1 MCPMKNESTT
11 DNAPSNEVLVRFLRQ
26 LSDLASTA
34 ALEIEL
40 GANAGRR
47 VSSLT
52 LDELELGPLQAAV
65 VRAPGMT
72 SEEGVKPRAITDY
85 LERGDEPNVRM
96 TLQALA
102 RRGITELVPGSSP
115 QRWRLTPAFR

>member
-1 MCPMKNESTT
+1 MKNDSTT
-11 DNAPSNEVLVRFLRQ
+11 DNTPSNEVLVRFLRQ

-47 VSSLT
+47 VSSQT
-52 LDELELGPLQAAV
+52 LDELELGTLQAAV

-102 RRGITELVPGSSP
+102 RRDITELVPGSSP
-115 QRWRLTPAFR
+115 QRWRLTPTFR

>member
-1 MCPMKNESTT
+1 MDNDSTT
-11 DNAPSNEVLVRFLRQ
+11 TITPPNVVLVRFLRQ
-26 LSDLASTA
+26 LSDLAATA

-40 GANAGRR
+40 GASARPR
-47 VSSLT
+47 LTST
-52 LDELELGPLQAAV
+52 LDELELGTLQAAV

-72 SEEGVKPRAITDY
+72 SEEGVKPRVITDY

-102 RRGITELVPGSSP
+102 KRGITELVPGSSP
-115 QRWRLTPAFR
+115 QRWRLTPGFR

>member
-1 MCPMKNESTT
+1 MPPMNNDSTI
-11 DNAPSNEVLVRFLRQ
+11 NSVPANEVLVRFLRQ
-26 LSDLASTA
+26 LSDLAATA

-40 GANAGRR
+40 GTRARPQLT
-47 VSSLT
+47 ST
-52 LDELELGPLQAAV
+52 LDELELGTLQAAV

-115 QRWRLTPAFR
+115 QRWRLVPAFR

>member
-1 MCPMKNESTT
+1 MNSGSTT
-11 DNAPSNEVLVRFLRQ
+11 RSAAADEVLVRFLRQ
-26 LSDLASTA
+26 LSDLAATA

-40 GANAGRR
+40 GARSRPQPTART
-47 VSSLT
+47 VE
-52 LDELELGPLQAAV
+52 DLELGSLQTAI
-65 VRAPGMT
+65 VRVPGMT
-72 SEEGVKPRAITDY
+72 SEEGVKPRAIADY

-102 RRGITELVPGSSP
+102 RRGITELVPGISP

>member
-1 MCPMKNESTT
+1 MNNDSGTRT
-11 DNAPSNEVLVRFLRQ
+11 APADEVLVRFLRQ
-26 LSDLASTA
+26 LSDLAATA

-40 GANAGRR
+40 GAGARPQPAAK
-47 VSSLT
+47 T
-52 LDELELGPLQAAV
+52 LDDLDLGSLQAAI
-65 VRAPGMT
+65 VRVPGMT
-72 SEEGVKPRAITDY
+72 SEEGVKPRAIADY

>member
-1 MCPMKNESTT
+1 LNNDSTT
-11 DNAPSNEVLVRFLRQ
+11 DSAPANEVLVRFLRQ
-26 LSDLASTA
+26 LSELAATA

-40 GANAGRR
+40 GASARPR
-47 VSSLT
+47 LASAT
-52 LDELELGPLQAAV
+52 LDELELGTLQAAV